1 MFLKTERK
9 IYRLCFIL
17 LFAYISSNPFLL
29 ILSGLTGRCNVF
41 VFLTTKVLD
50 ILRTQTIY
58 DLSMQ
63 KNFFMVKGDG
73 ALAQAA
79 QRGCGVSFYGDIQD
93 ICGHLPMLPIVGNLL

>member
-58 DLSMQ
+58 DLSITDMQ

-79 QRGCGVSFYGDIQD
+79 QR
-93 ICGHLPMLPIVGNLL
+93 L